1 MAIYGIC
8 KIIFK
13 KLVPLFTINES
24 FVIGMEYKLTPKTKI
39 KTVLVYSD
47 LYREDDFNVEETL
60 MQYNRLD
67 LIRAISVLS
76 FKYQDTLFPDILYST
91 TNPFFSN
98 PKNKYLTDIIQRWND
113 FKKKNIGGP
122 MTFVVPRTTLELMR
136 KLLAIPPSNFKN
148 QEDMDK
154 EEYDIFRVLLR
165 INQYIFTCK
174 FEDEDNLNYITAIY
188 LNQFSNNSL
197 NNFSV
202 IDSLSQMV
210 YSKALFEAIET
221 NPHYKHLFQGFLDF
235 WKINS
240 WKEYTSTVLSLF
252 IITGVLKNSKQKGVG
267 LIGKSDFPC
276 DSSLLNKT
284 IIDSFSIECNEICQE
299 SVDYKHL
306 RERPIIKIGDFYMPI
321 NLQLLSEAMYNG
333 IYFNLQNIYNAQI
346 KTDNGVDFTNLY
358 KHKIFEHLIFQR
370 TMWKCLHRYDVAY
383 PYEDAVMSDEEQK
396 EVKSQPD
403 FYIRRGNKVAI
414 FECKAIR
421 MNGRL
426 KEFANEKELFEELR
440 KKLYNKNHGTD
451 RKLKATGVTQLM
463 NFVENA
469 RNHQYEWD
477 KPNSSISYY
486 PILVL
491 EDSSIIKVPFNTIMH
506 CWQKEYM
513 AERRMERV
521 KPIIVMS
528 VDTLILCSNEFTQK
542 GFFHFF
548 DNFLSAN
555 NKGSKKM
562 KEIKIDADF
571 RTFMQKKCPN
581 CYNFDIFANTA
592 KAICVED
599 NVPEPLQKCIDVAS
613 CIKKVHL

>member
-1 MAIYGIC
+1 MKLDNTRINLRIVLEYSQLFPEQKDIDVKGIL
-8 KIIFK
+8 K
-13 KLVPLFTINES
+13 
-24 FVIGMEYKLTPKTKI
+24 
-39 KTVLVYSD
+39 
-47 LYREDDFNVEETL
+47 
-60 MQYNRLD
+60 QYNRLD
-67 LIRAISVLS
+67 LIRTVSLFS
-76 FKYQDTLFPDILYST
+76 LKYVDALFPNVYET
-91 TNPFFSN
+91 HHFFSN
-98 PKNKYLTDIIQRWND
+98 PQSKYSQDILQRWKTYCCNHYVE
-113 FKKKNIGGP
+113 P
-122 MTFVVPRTTLELMR
+122 MPFVLPRTTLELVQI
-136 KLLAIPPSNFKN
+136 LLSIPPEEFEE
-148 QEDMDK
+148 QEDVDR
-154 EEYDIFRVLLR
+154 EEFDIFRVLIYL
-165 INQYIFTCK
+165 NEKIFACELENNDK
-174 FEDEDNLNYITAIY
+174 SNYITNIY

-197 NNFSV
+197 NNFSE
-202 IDSLSQMV
+202 IDFLSQMV

-221 NPHYKHLFQGFLDF
+221 NPHYKHLYQGFLDF

-252 IITGVLKNSKQKGVG
+252 IITGVLKNCKQKGVG
-267 LIGKSDFPC
+267 LIGESNFPSDG
-276 DSSLLNKT
+276 SLLNKT
-284 IIDSFSIECNEICQE
+284 IIDSFSIDCNEICQE

-358 KHKIFEHLIFQR
+358 KRNIFEHLIFQR

-383 PYEDAVMSDEEQK
+383 PHEDAVMSDEEQK

-426 KEFANEKELFEELR
+426 KEFANEKELFDELR
-440 KKLYNKNHGTD
+440 KKLYDKNYGTD
-451 RKLKATGVTQLM
+451 KKLKATGVAQLM

-548 DNFLSAN
+548 DSFLSAN

-562 KEIKIDADF
+562 REIKIDADF

-613 CIKKVHL
+613 ETKNCKTLK